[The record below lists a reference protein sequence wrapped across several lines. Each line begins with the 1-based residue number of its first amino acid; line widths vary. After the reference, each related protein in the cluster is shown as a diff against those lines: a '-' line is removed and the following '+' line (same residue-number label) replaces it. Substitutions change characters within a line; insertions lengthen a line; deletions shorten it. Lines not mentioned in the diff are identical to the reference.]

1 MSSFWWSPV
10 SGSGHCAPWPREAAH
25 PIPRGGPAHPRRGAS
40 TASRPWT
47 DNPWVTLLPDLT
59 PLRESAPYR
68 WLYAGFTLSN
78 VGSQMAV
85 VAIGLQVYALTR
97 STASV
102 GLVGLAALVPLVV
115 MGLYGGSLADHH
127 DRRLVGLAANAV
139 SWVASFVAAAQAWLG
154 NTHVWVL
161 FAIVAVWSGASGVS
175 GPARSSIYPRILPVE
190 QLPAANALGV
200 VAMNT
205 SLTAGPLLAGLL
217 IGRHGFT
224 AAYLTDAV
232 ITTAALW
239 ALVRLHPIPPE
250 PHAEGTARRA
260 GLRSV
265 LDGLSF
271 LRTAPNVRMTFI
283 ADIAAMLLAQPR
295 VLFPAAGAV
304 ILGGGASTVGLL
316 YAAAA
321 IGGILAMLVSGPL
334 GSVRRQGLA
343 ILVSVAGWGVGIV
356 GFGFALLGADGALT
370 RDQALWASVG
380 AMAFAGAADS
390 VSAVFRTTILQAA
403 TPDRMRGRLQGVFI
417 VVVAGGPR
425 LGELAGGGIAG
436 RIGEGSMAVVGGL
449 ACIVAVLLLA
459 LWQRGFVRYDARH
472 PTP

>member
-1 MSSFWWSPV
+1 M
-10 SGSGHCAPWPREAAH
+10 
-25 PIPRGGPAHPRRGAS
+25 
-40 TASRPWT
+40 
-47 DNPWVTLLPDLT
+47 TLLPDLT

-127 DRRLVGLAANAV
+127 DRRLVGLVANAV
-139 SWVASFVAAAQAWLG
+139 SWLASCAAAAQAWLG

-161 FAIVAVWSGASGVS
+161 FVIVAVWSGCVRGDRAG
-175 GPARSSIYPRILPVE
+175 RDSSIYPRILPAE

-205 SLTAGPLLAGLL
+205 SLTAGPLHGAASSSAGT
-217 IGRHGFT
+217 GSPRHT
-224 AAYLTDAV
+224 SPTPSS
-232 ITTAALW
+232 
-239 ALVRLHPIPPE
+239 RRPPCG
-250 PHAEGTARRA
+250 PWSGCTRSPRSRTRGAPAGPGCARCST
-260 GLRSV
+260 GSRSC
-265 LDGLSF
+265 
-271 LRTAPNVRMTFI
+271 APPPNVRMTFI

-370 RDQALWASVG
+370 SDQALWAAVG
-380 AMAFAGAADS
+380 AMAFAGRGGLG
-390 VSAVFRTTILQAA
+390 VGGV
-403 TPDRMRGRLQGVFI
+403 PDDDPPGRDPGPDARPAPGRLHRRRRRGPA
-417 VVVAGGPR
+417 AGRDGR
-425 LGELAGGGIAG
+425 WRDRRADRRGHDGGG
-436 RIGEGSMAVVGGL
+436 RGGG
-449 ACIVAVLLLA
+449 VHRRRVLLA
-459 LWQRGFVRYDARH
+459 VWQRGFVRYDARH

>member
-1 MSSFWWSPV
+1 ML
-10 SGSGHCAPWPREAAH
+10 
-25 PIPRGGPAHPRRGAS
+25 RRGS
-40 TASRPWT
+40 PRP
-47 DNPWVTLLPDLT
+47 DNPRVSRLLPDLT
-59 PLRESAPYR
+59 PLRESVEYR
-68 WLYAGFTLSN
+68 RLYAGFTLSN

-85 VAIGLQVYALTR
+85 VAIGLQVYDLTR
-97 STASV
+97 STGAV

-115 MGLYGGSLADHH
+115 MGLYGGSLSDHH
-127 DRRLVGLAANAV
+127 DRRLVGLVANTV
-139 SWVASFVAAAQAWLG
+139 SWATSIAAAVQAWLG
-154 NTHVWVL
+154 NTDVRVL

-175 GPARSSIYPRILPVE
+175 GPARSSIYPRILPAE

-205 SLTAGPLLAGLL
+205 SLTAGPLLAGVL

-224 AAYLTDAV
+224 AAYVTDAV
-232 ITTAALW
+232 ITTAALYG
-239 ALVRLHPIPPE
+239 LLRLHPVPPE
-250 PHAEGTARRA
+250 PGEHGGASRA

-265 LDGLSF
+265 LDGFRF
-271 LRTAPNVRMTFI
+271 LGTAPNVRMTFI
-283 ADIAAMLLAQPR
+283 ADIAAMVLAQPR

-321 IGGILAMLVSGPL
+321 IGGILAMGASRAL
-334 GSVRRQGLA
+334 GEVRRQGLA

-356 GFGFALLGADGALT
+356 GFGVALLAAGGALT
-370 RDQALWASVG
+370 REHALWAAVG

-390 VSAVFRTTILQAA
+390 VSAVFRTTILQSA

-425 LGELAGGGIAG
+425 LGELAGGGLAEH
-436 RIGEGSMAVVGGL
+436 IGEGRMAILGGI
-449 ACIVAVLLLA
+449 ACVAA
-459 LWQRGFVRYDARH
+459 MACFAAWQRGFVRYDAQD
-472 PTP
+472 PAP